1 MFLRN
6 TNEQLTKPVDVLVF
20 SEPGCEIAALN
31 HCCELIDS
39 GLTVFNSLFA
49 TADEAAQYA
58 KAHGIKRI
66 DTVGANSAVTTK
78 EV

>member
-1 MFLRN
+1 M
-6 TNEQLTKPVDVLVF
+6 F

-31 HCCELIDS
+31 HCSELIDS

-58 KAHGIKRI
+58 RAHGIKRI
-66 DTVGANSAVTTK
+66 DAVGANSAVTTK